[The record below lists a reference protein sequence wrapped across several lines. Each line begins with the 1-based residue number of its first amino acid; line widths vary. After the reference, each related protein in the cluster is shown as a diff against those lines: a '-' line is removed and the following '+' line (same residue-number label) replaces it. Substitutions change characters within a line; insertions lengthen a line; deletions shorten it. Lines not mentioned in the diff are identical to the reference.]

1 MSIIS
6 KEIQFM
12 LLIKKKETERNKLN
26 WIKMKSN
33 VTKRKI
39 AVAAAHK
46 TVESFTVQ

>member
-12 LLIKKKETERNKLN
+12 LLIKRKKQRNKLN

-33 VTKRKI
+33 VTNRKT